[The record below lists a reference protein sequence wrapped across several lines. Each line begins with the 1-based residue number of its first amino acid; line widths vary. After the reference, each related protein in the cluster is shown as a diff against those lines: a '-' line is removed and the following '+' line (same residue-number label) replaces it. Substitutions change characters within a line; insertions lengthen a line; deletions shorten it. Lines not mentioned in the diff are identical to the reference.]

1 MLINNYCAMVSLP
14 STLLLSHSFH
24 SKCISMIQNGC
35 VPTPMQNNCNQIL
48 LDLFTKTLTLPLV
61 TVACHF
67 VPYKFRQCM
76 VVVEASSISE

>member
-1 MLINNYCAMVSLP
+1 
-14 STLLLSHSFH
+14 
-24 SKCISMIQNGC
+24 
-35 VPTPMQNNCNQIL
+35 
-48 LDLFTKTLTLPLV
+48 LTLPLV